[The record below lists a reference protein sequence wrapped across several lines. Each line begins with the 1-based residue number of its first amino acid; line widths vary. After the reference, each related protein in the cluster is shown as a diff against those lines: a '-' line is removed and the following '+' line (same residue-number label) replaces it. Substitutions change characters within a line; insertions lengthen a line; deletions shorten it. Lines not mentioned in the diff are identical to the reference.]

1 MFVVLWEFEVKP
13 GCEIEFKSAYG
24 STGPWTQLFRRDSCY
39 LETRLPHDP
48 FRIQFYVTLDFW
60 TSRAA
65 YQAFQ
70 ALHQGEYQQID
81 ALCETLTLT
90 ERKLGE
96 FDTPSAS

>member
-1 MFVVLWEFEVKP
+1 MFVALWEFEVKP
-13 GCEIEFKSAYG
+13 GSEIEFRLAYG
-24 STGPWTQLFRRDSCY
+24 PAGPWIRLFRRDSSY
-39 LETRLPHDP
+39 LETRLLQDP
-48 FRIQFYVTLDFW
+48 FRAQFYVTLDFW
-60 TSRAA
+60 TSHDA